1 MEIAG
6 PPTTSPATADISFVT
21 HQLAVGGD
29 LSPHQDVARA
39 QIADL
44 VQRGVTHIVDV
55 RIEWSD
61 EALVARHAP
70 HIRYLHH
77 GMDDAGQQVAGDWFD
92 TGVAFALDAIDAS
105 PESVVLAHCHM
116 GINRSPSLGFAVLL
130 AQGWDAVEA
139 LDTIRA
145 ARPIAYLDYAPDA
158 LRWHHRRMGSDPAQL
173 TRDMRRLAVWRRRNQ
188 LDVVAIIRG
197 IRRAELSR

>member
-1 MEIAG
+1 M

-21 HQLAVGGD
+21 EQLAVGGD
-29 LSPHQDVARA
+29 LSPHEDVARA

-61 EALVARHAP
+61 EAMVAQHAP

-92 TGVAFALDAIDAS
+92 TGVAFALDAFNAS

-116 GINRSPSLGFAVLL
+116 GINRGPSLGFAVLL
-130 AQGWDAVEA
+130 AQGWDPVEA
-139 LDTIRA
+139 LDAIRA
-145 ARPIAYLDYAPDA
+145 ARPIAYIDYARDA
-158 LRWHHRRMGSDPAQL
+158 LRWHHARAGHGRRELS
-173 TRDMRRLAVWRRRNQ
+173 RDLRRLADWRESNN
-188 LDVVAIIRG
+188 LDVVSVIRG
-197 IRRAELSR
+197 IRQSENAG